1 MDIIV
6 EGVGKKYY
14 KPDEVK
20 INLEFYTKANTYE
33 SALEEGSRDVQIFIN
48 DVLGTMNFEKK
59 DLKTRSFRVY
69 EEKKYDYENKIEVKL
84 GFAYTQNATLKFDY
98 DIDFIAEF
106 MDKVSKLLNPP
117 KYTIGFDIKDMT
129 KIKKE
134 VIAEAYNSAKEKA
147 EAIANAAGK
156 TLEECIK
163 IDFRP
168 FDERVYSASKIG
180 NSMFEEERAGYSF
193 GMKKMSAHETIT
205 NIFTPEDVEVQETLY
220 CLWITE

>member
-33 SALEEGSRDVQIFIN
+33 SALEEGTRDVQIFMN

-180 NSMFEEERAGYSF
+180 NSMFEAERADYSF
-193 GMKKMSAHETIT
+193 KKMSAQETIT

-220 CLWITE
+220 CLWITK

>member
-33 SALEEGSRDVQIFIN
+33 SALEEGTRDVQIFMN

-98 DIDFIAEF
+98 DIDFISEF

-180 NSMFEEERAGYSF
+180 NSMFEAERTDYSF
-193 GMKKMSAHETIT
+193 KKMSAQETIT

-220 CLWITE
+220 CLWITK

>member
-1 MDIIV
+1 
-6 EGVGKKYY
+6 
-14 KPDEVK
+14 
-20 INLEFYTKANTYE
+20 
-33 SALEEGSRDVQIFIN
+33 
-48 DVLGTMNFEKK
+48 
-59 DLKTRSFRVY
+59 
-69 EEKKYDYENKIEVKL
+69 
-84 GFAYTQNATLKFDY
+84 
-98 DIDFIAEF
+98 

-180 NSMFEEERAGYSF
+180 NSMFEAERADYSF
-193 GMKKMSAHETIT
+193 CMKKMSAQETIT

>member
-33 SALEEGSRDVQIFIN
+33 SALEEGTRDVQIFMN

-117 KYTIGFDIKDMT
+117 KYIIGFDIKDMT

-180 NSMFEEERAGYSF
+180 NSMFEAERADYSF
-193 GMKKMSAHETIT
+193 KKMSAQETIT

-220 CLWITE
+220 CLWITK

>member
-33 SALEEGSRDVQIFIN
+33 SALEEGTRDVQIFMN

-98 DIDFIAEF
+98 DIDFISEF

-180 NSMFEEERAGYSF
+180 NSMFEAERADYSF
-193 GMKKMSAHETIT
+193 KKMSAQETIT

-220 CLWITE
+220 CLWITK